1 MATKRK
7 EKKKERPCGEGY
19 RRVEIDPN
27 EEDSSYGENPS
38 KKKKSKNPGEKKF
51 KCIKIRKPG
60 IKKEELRG
68 DKMKTT
74 PKTDPLDKEKG

>member
-19 RRVEIDPN
+19 KRVEIDPN
-27 EEDSSYGENPS
+27 EEA
-38 KKKKSKNPGEKKF
+38 KSKNPDEKKY

-60 IKKEELRG
+60 IKKEDKYKVKTSEELQKEPPSR
-68 DKMKTT
+68 D
-74 PKTDPLDKEKG
+74 DSYKEKG